1 MKRVGRRADDAKIL
15 IYTVAVTDVLN
26 DVIAKKRFQGLR
38 ECYAEA
44 GFVLDRPPSAIRD
57 ARSA

>member
-1 MKRVGRRADDAKIL
+1 MKRVGRRADDAEIL

-26 DVIAKKRFQGLR
+26 DAIAKKRFQDLR
-38 ECYAEA
+38 ERYVEA
-44 GFVLDRPPSAIRD
+44 GFALDRPPGAIRD